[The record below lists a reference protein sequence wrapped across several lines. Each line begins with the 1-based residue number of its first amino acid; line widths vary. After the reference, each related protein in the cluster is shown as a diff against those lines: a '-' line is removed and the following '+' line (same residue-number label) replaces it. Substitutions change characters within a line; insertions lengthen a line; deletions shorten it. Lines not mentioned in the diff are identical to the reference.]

1 MSSLIPV
8 DFDNMVFSLQKTG
21 GGSIY
26 WFNLISRAM
35 DCGLFD
41 LVFHDR
47 ADSGSNIQRSELEDK
62 IKKYRI
68 LQSRLPVRID
78 EVTSVRVDRPCIL
91 HSSYFRTGSNNRAIN
106 VVTIYDF
113 ICEYYFTGLV
123 KYFQLNQMKKAVK
136 NADAIICIS
145 NSTKDDLLK
154 IIPESINKT
163 MTVIPLGFDSDRYRY
178 HEAVR
183 EKKVVFVGNRSAS
196 YKNFNLAVESVA
208 LCSDVVLQIVGA
220 PLSVAESE
228 YLDKKLPGRY
238 VAYTYPDSAEVARL
252 YNSSAALLYLSEYEG
267 FGIPVLEAM
276 SSGCPVIAL
285 NKSSIPEVAGNSA
298 ILLNEFSP
306 SLVAERI
313 EGLCSFDS
321 CFDSI
326 VMSGLERSRH
336 FSWDLMADSTFDFYQ
351 SLL

>member
-1 MSSLIPV
+1 
-8 DFDNMVFSLQKTG
+8 
-21 GGSIY
+21 
-26 WFNLISRAM
+26 
-35 DCGLFD
+35 
-41 LVFHDR
+41 
-47 ADSGSNIQRSELEDK
+47 
-62 IKKYRI
+62 
-68 LQSRLPVRID
+68 
-78 EVTSVRVDRPCIL
+78 
-91 HSSYFRTGSNNRAIN
+91 
-106 VVTIYDF
+106 
-113 ICEYYFTGLV
+113 
-123 KYFQLNQMKKAVK
+123 MKKAVK
-136 NADAIICIS
+136 NADAIVCIS

-154 IIPESINKT
+154 IIPESINKK
-163 MTVIPLGFDSDRYRY
+163 MTVIPLGFDSDRYCY

-238 VAYTYPDSAEVARL
+238 VAYAYPDSAEVARL

-298 ILLNEFSP
+298 ILLNELSP